1 MEIYETQAEI
11 ATRKNW
17 LLSLVVIT
25 LVAFGT
31 LVLLQGISIA
41 LVPFLFQVSM
51 EDLMSLVAGN
61 YDIPNGRMALL
72 FTQGVGSGLGF
83 WAATW
88 IVVRF
93 LEKADL
99 NWTKQLSR
107 VNGKNMA
114 LVTAMTVGGM
124 LFNGLLM
131 YWNSH
136 LVLPEF
142 LSGVEQWM
150 RDMETQL
157 MELTQFLTDFQS
169 IPELLTGILVI
180 GVFAGVGEEL
190 FFRGLI
196 QPKMQ
201 GYFRSPHWGIWVTAF
216 IFSAIH
222 AQFFGFLPRVFLG
235 ALFGYLYHYT
245 GSLFYPILGHILN
258 NALTLLLVYGA
269 NKGFI
274 DLDVQATDTVS
285 YPGAIVG
292 FLVLILGFLY
302 FKKVNRGKDEKLDQ
316 SV

>member
-11 ATRKNW
+11 ASRKNW

-25 LVAFGT
+25 LVAFGA
-31 LVLLQGISIA
+31 LVLLQGISLA
-41 LVPFLFQVSM
+41 FVPFLFQVSM

-72 FTQGVGSGLGF
+72 FTQGIGSGLGF
-83 WAATW
+83 CAATW
-88 IVVRF
+88 IIVRF
-93 LEKADL
+93 LEKANL
-99 NWTKQLSR
+99 NWAKQLSR
-107 VNGKNMA
+107 VSGKNLA

-131 YWNSH
+131 YWNSL
-136 LVLPEF
+136 LVLPDF

-157 MELTQFLTDFQS
+157 MELTQYLTDFQS
-169 IPELLTGILVI
+169 IPELLAGILVI
-180 GVFAGVGEEL
+180 GVFAGVGEEM

-201 GYFRSPHWGIWVTAF
+201 EYLRSPHWGIWVTAI

-222 AQFFGFLPRVFLG
+222 AQFFGFLPRMFLG

-269 NKGFI
+269 NQGFF
-274 DLDVQATDTVS
+274 DLDVQSTDTVS
-285 YPGAIVG
+285 YPGALVG

-316 SV
+316 GV

>member
-31 LVLLQGISIA
+31 LVLLQGIAIA

-142 LSGVEQWM
+142 LSEVEQWM

-258 NALTLLLVYGA
+258 NALTLLLVYSA
-269 NKGFI
+269 NQGFI

>member
-11 ATRKNW
+11 ASRKNW

-25 LVAFGT
+25 LVAFGA
-31 LVLLQGISIA
+31 LVLLQGISLA

-72 FTQGVGSGLGF
+72 FTQGIGSGLGF
-83 WAATW
+83 CAATW
-88 IVVRF
+88 IIVRF
-93 LEKADL
+93 LEKANL

-107 VNGKNMA
+107 VSGKNLA

-131 YWNSH
+131 YWNSL
-136 LVLPEF
+136 LVLPDF

-157 MELTQFLTDFQS
+157 MELTQYLTDFQS
-169 IPELLTGILVI
+169 IPELLAGILVI
-180 GVFAGVGEEL
+180 GVFAGVGEEM

-201 GYFRSPHWGIWVTAF
+201 RYFQSPHLGIWITAF

-222 AQFFGFLPRVFLG
+222 VQFYGFLPRMFLG

-258 NALTLLLVYGA
+258 NTFTLLLVYASNEGL
-269 NKGFI
+269 I
-274 DLDVQATDTVS
+274 ELDVQSTDTVS
-285 YPGAIVG
+285 YPGALVG

-316 SV
+316 GV

>member
-31 LVLLQGISIA
+31 LVLLQGLSLA
-41 LVPFLFQVSM
+41 VVPFLFQVSM
-51 EDLMSLVAGN
+51 EDMMSLVSGN

-72 FTQGVGSGLGF
+72 FTQGIGSGLGF
-83 WAATW
+83 WVATW
-88 IVVRF
+88 IIIRF
-93 LEKADL
+93 LEKANL
-99 NWTKQLSR
+99 NWAKQRAR
-107 VNGKNMA
+107 VSSKNLA

-131 YWNSH
+131 YWNSQM
-136 LVLPEF
+136 VLPEF

-150 RDMETQL
+150 REMETQL
-157 MELTQFLTDFQS
+157 MELTVFLTDFQS

-201 GYFRSPHWGIWVTAF
+201 VYFRSPHWGIWVTAF

-222 AQFFGFLPRVFLG
+222 AQFFGFLPRLFLG

-258 NALTLLLVYGA
+258 NALTLLLVYGS
-269 NKGFI
+269 NQGFF

-285 YPGAIVG
+285 YPAALVG

-302 FKKVNRGKDEKLDQ
+302 FRKVNRGKDEKLDQ

>member
-11 ATRKNW
+11 ASRKNW

-25 LVAFGT
+25 LVTFGT
-31 LVLLQGISIA
+31 LVLLQGLSLA
-41 LVPFLFQVSM
+41 VVPFLFQVSM
-51 EDLMSLVAGN
+51 EDMMSLVSGN

-72 FTQGVGSGLGF
+72 FTQGIGSGLGF
-83 WAATW
+83 WVATW
-88 IVVRF
+88 IIIRF
-93 LEKADL
+93 LEKANL
-99 NWTKQLSR
+99 KWAKQRAR
-107 VNGKNMA
+107 VSSKNLA

-131 YWNSH
+131 YWNSQM
-136 LVLPEF
+136 VLPEF

-157 MELTQFLTDFQS
+157 MELTVFLTDFQS

-201 GYFRSPHWGIWVTAF
+201 VYFRSPHWGIWVTAF

-222 AQFFGFLPRVFLG
+222 AQFFGFFPRLFLG

-258 NALTLLLVYGA
+258 NALTLLLVYGS
-269 NKGFI
+269 NQGFI

-285 YPGAIVG
+285 YPAALVG

-302 FKKVNRGKDEKLDQ
+302 FKKVNQGKDEKLDQ

>member
-11 ATRKNW
+11 ASRKNW

-31 LVLLQGISIA
+31 LVLLQGVSIA
-41 LVPFLFQVSM
+41 FVPFLFQVSM

-72 FTQGVGSGLGF
+72 FTQGMGSGLGF
-83 WAATW
+83 CAATW
-88 IVVRF
+88 IIVRF
-93 LEKADL
+93 LEKANL
-99 NWTKQLSR
+99 NWAKQRAR
-107 VNGKNMA
+107 VTGKNLA
-114 LVTAMTVGGM
+114 LVTAITVGGM

-157 MELTQFLTDFQS
+157 MELTVFLTNFQS
-169 IPELLTGILVI
+169 ISELLTGILVI

-222 AQFFGFLPRVFLG
+222 AQFFGFLPRLFLG

-258 NALTLLLVYGA
+258 NALTLLMVYGS
-269 NKGFI
+269 NQGFF

-285 YPGAIVG
+285 YPAALVG
-292 FLVLILGFLY
+292 FLVLMLGFLY
-302 FKKVNRGKDEKLDQ
+302 FKKVNQGEDEKLDE

>member
-11 ATRKNW
+11 ASRKNW
-17 LLSLVVIT
+17 FLSLLVIT

-31 LVLLQGISIA
+31 LVLLQGIAVVLI
-41 LVPFLFQVSM
+41 PPIFQISVD
-51 EDLMSLVAGN
+51 ELMSLVGGD
-61 YDIPNGRMALL
+61 YSVPNGRMALL
-72 FTQGVGSGLGF
+72 FAQGLGSGLGF
-83 WAATW
+83 WLATW
-88 IVVRF
+88 GILRY

-99 NWTKQLSR
+99 GWTKQLSR
-107 VNGKNMA
+107 VNGKNLA
-114 LVTAMTVGGM
+114 WVTAMTVGGM
-124 LFNGLLM
+124 LVNGLLM

-169 IPELLTGILVI
+169 IPELLSGILVI
-180 GVFAGVGEEL
+180 GVLAGVGEEL

-201 GYFRSPHWGIWVTAF
+201 GYFRSPHWGIWVTA
-216 IFSAIH
+216 IVFSAIH
-222 AQFFGFLPRVFLG
+222 VQFYGFLPRLFLG

-258 NALTLLLVYGA
+258 NTLTLLLVYASNEGL
-269 NKGFI
+269 I
-274 DLDVQATDTVS
+274 EMDIQSTDAVS
-285 YPGAIVG
+285 YPGALAGI
-292 FLVLILGFLY
+292 LVLILGFLY
-302 FKKVNRGKDEKLDQ
+302 FKKANGVKDEKLDQ
-316 SV
+316 SI

>member
-11 ATRKNW
+11 ASRKNW

-25 LVAFGT
+25 LVTFGT
-31 LVLLQGISIA
+31 LVLLQGLSLA
-41 LVPFLFQVSM
+41 VVPFLFQVSM
-51 EDLMSLVAGN
+51 EDMMSLVSGN

-72 FTQGVGSGLGF
+72 FTQGIGSGLGF
-83 WAATW
+83 WVATW
-88 IVVRF
+88 IIIRF
-93 LEKADL
+93 LEKANL
-99 NWTKQLSR
+99 KWAKQRAR
-107 VNGKNMA
+107 VSSKNLA
-114 LVTAMTVGGM
+114 LVTVMTVGGM

-131 YWNSH
+131 YWNSQM
-136 LVLPEF
+136 VLPEF

-157 MELTQFLTDFQS
+157 MELTVFLTDFQS

-201 GYFRSPHWGIWVTAF
+201 VYFRSPHWGIWVTAF

-222 AQFFGFLPRVFLG
+222 AQFFGFFPRLFLG

-258 NALTLLLVYGA
+258 NALTLLLVYGS
-269 NKGFI
+269 NQGFI
-274 DLDVQATDTVS
+274 DLDVQATDSVS
-285 YPGAIVG
+285 YPAALVG

-302 FKKVNRGKDEKLDQ
+302 FKKVNQGKDEKLDQ

>member
-11 ATRKNW
+11 ASRKNW

-25 LVAFGT
+25 LVTFGT
-31 LVLLQGISIA
+31 LVLLQVLSLA
-41 LVPFLFQVSM
+41 VVPFLFQVSM
-51 EDLMSLVAGN
+51 EDMMSLVSGN

-72 FTQGVGSGLGF
+72 FTQGIGSGLGF
-83 WAATW
+83 WVATW
-88 IVVRF
+88 IIIRF
-93 LEKADL
+93 LEKANL
-99 NWTKQLSR
+99 KWSKQRAR
-107 VNGKNMA
+107 VSSKNLA

-131 YWNSH
+131 YWNSQM
-136 LVLPEF
+136 VLPEF

-157 MELTQFLTDFQS
+157 MELTVFLTDFQS

-201 GYFRSPHWGIWVTAF
+201 VYFRSPHWGIWVTAF

-222 AQFFGFLPRVFLG
+222 AQFFGFFPRLFLG

-258 NALTLLLVYGA
+258 NTLTLLLVYGS
-269 NKGFI
+269 NQGFI

-285 YPGAIVG
+285 YPAALVG

>member
-269 NKGFI
+269 NQGFI

-285 YPGAIVG
+285 YPGALVG

-302 FKKVNRGKDEKLDQ
+302 FKKVNWGKDEKLDQ
-316 SV
+316 SI

>member
-11 ATRKNW
+11 AIRKNW

-83 WAATW
+83 WATTW

-258 NALTLLLVYGA
+258 NALTLLLVYSA
-269 NKGFI
+269 NQGFI

>member
-11 ATRKNW
+11 ASRKNW
-17 LLSLVVIT
+17 FLSLLVIT

-31 LVLLQGISIA
+31 LVLLQGIAVVLI
-41 LVPFLFQVSM
+41 PPIFQISVD
-51 EDLMSLVAGN
+51 ELMSLVGGD
-61 YDIPNGRMALL
+61 YSVPNGRMALL
-72 FTQGVGSGLGF
+72 FAQGLGSGLGF
-83 WAATW
+83 WLATW
-88 IVVRF
+88 GILRY

-99 NWTKQLSR
+99 GWTKQLSR
-107 VNGKNMA
+107 VNGKNLA

-124 LFNGLLM
+124 LVNGLLM

-169 IPELLTGILVI
+169 IPELLAGILVI
-180 GVFAGVGEEL
+180 GVLAGVGEEL

-201 GYFRSPHWGIWVTAF
+201 GYFRSPHWGIWVTA
-216 IFSAIH
+216 IVFSAIH
-222 AQFFGFLPRVFLG
+222 VQFYGFLPRLFLG

-258 NALTLLLVYGA
+258 NTLTLLLVYASNEGL
-269 NKGFI
+269 I
-274 DLDVQATDTVS
+274 EMDIQSTDAVS
-285 YPGAIVG
+285 YPGALAGI
-292 FLVLILGFLY
+292 LVLILGFLY
-302 FKKVNRGKDEKLDQ
+302 FKKANGVKDEKLDQ
-316 SV
+316 SI

>member
-31 LVLLQGISIA
+31 LVLLQGLSLA
-41 LVPFLFQVSM
+41 VVPFLFQVSM
-51 EDLMSLVAGN
+51 EDMMSLVSGN

-72 FTQGVGSGLGF
+72 FTQGIGSGLGF
-83 WAATW
+83 WVATW
-88 IVVRF
+88 IIIRF
-93 LEKADL
+93 LEKANL
-99 NWTKQLSR
+99 NWAKQRAR
-107 VNGKNMA
+107 VSGKNLA

-131 YWNSH
+131 YWNSQM
-136 LVLPEF
+136 VLPEF

-150 RDMETQL
+150 REMETQL
-157 MELTQFLTDFQS
+157 MELTVFLTDFQS

-201 GYFRSPHWGIWVTAF
+201 VYFRSPHWGIWVTAF

-222 AQFFGFLPRVFLG
+222 AQFFGFLPRLFLG

-258 NALTLLLVYGA
+258 NALTLLLVYGS
-269 NKGFI
+269 NQGFF

-285 YPGAIVG
+285 YPAALVG

>member
-269 NKGFI
+269 NQGFI

-285 YPGAIVG
+285 YPGALVG

>member
-11 ATRKNW
+11 ASRKNW

-25 LVAFGT
+25 LVTFGT
-31 LVLLQGISIA
+31 LVLLQVLSLA
-41 LVPFLFQVSM
+41 VVPFLFQVSM
-51 EDLMSLVAGN
+51 EDMMSLVSGN

-72 FTQGVGSGLGF
+72 FTQGIGSGLGF
-83 WAATW
+83 WVATW
-88 IVVRF
+88 IIIRF
-93 LEKADL
+93 LEKANL
-99 NWTKQLSR
+99 KWAKQRAR
-107 VNGKNMA
+107 VSSKNLA

-124 LFNGLLM
+124 LLNGLLM
-131 YWNSH
+131 YWNSQM
-136 LVLPEF
+136 VLPEF

-157 MELTQFLTDFQS
+157 MELTVFLTDFQS

-201 GYFRSPHWGIWVTAF
+201 VYFRSPHWGIWVTAF

-222 AQFFGFLPRVFLG
+222 AQFFGFFPRLFLG

-258 NALTLLLVYGA
+258 NALTLLLVYGS
-269 NKGFI
+269 NQGFI

-285 YPGAIVG
+285 YPAALVG

>member
-11 ATRKNW
+11 ASRKNW

-25 LVAFGT
+25 LVTFGT
-31 LVLLQGISIA
+31 LVLLQVLSLA
-41 LVPFLFQVSM
+41 VVPFLFQVSM
-51 EDLMSLVAGN
+51 EDMMSLVSGN

-72 FTQGVGSGLGF
+72 FTQGIGSGLGF
-83 WAATW
+83 WVATW
-88 IVVRF
+88 IIIRF
-93 LEKADL
+93 LEKANL
-99 NWTKQLSR
+99 KWSKQRAR
-107 VNGKNMA
+107 VSSKNLA
-114 LVTAMTVGGM
+114 LVTAMTVGSM

-131 YWNSH
+131 YWNSQM
-136 LVLPEF
+136 VLPEF

-157 MELTQFLTDFQS
+157 MELTVFLTDFQS

-201 GYFRSPHWGIWVTAF
+201 VYFRSPHWGIWVTAF

-222 AQFFGFLPRVFLG
+222 AQFFGFFPRLFLG

-258 NALTLLLVYGA
+258 NALTLLLVYGS
-269 NKGFI
+269 NQGFI
-274 DLDVQATDTVS
+274 DLDVQATDSVS
-285 YPGAIVG
+285 YPAALVG

>member
-11 ATRKNW
+11 ASRKNW

-25 LVAFGT
+25 LVAFGA
-31 LVLLQGISIA
+31 LVLLQGISLA

-72 FTQGVGSGLGF
+72 FTQGIGSGLGF

-88 IVVRF
+88 IIVRF
-93 LEKADL
+93 LEKANL

-107 VNGKNMA
+107 VSGKNLA

-131 YWNSH
+131 YWNSL
-136 LVLPEF
+136 LVLPDF

-157 MELTQFLTDFQS
+157 MELTQYLTDFQS
-169 IPELLTGILVI
+169 IPELLAGILVI
-180 GVFAGVGEEL
+180 GVFAGVGEEM

-201 GYFRSPHWGIWVTAF
+201 RYFQSPHLGIWITAF

-222 AQFFGFLPRVFLG
+222 LQFYGFLPRMFLG

-258 NALTLLLVYGA
+258 NTFTLLLVYASNEGL
-269 NKGFI
+269 I
-274 DLDVQATDTVS
+274 ELDVQSTDTVS
-285 YPGAIVG
+285 YPGALVG

-316 SV
+316 GV

>member
-93 LEKADL
+93 LEEADL

-269 NKGFI
+269 NQGFI

-285 YPGAIVG
+285 YPGALVG

>member
-316 SV
+316 GV

>member
-31 LVLLQGISIA
+31 LVLLQGLSLA
-41 LVPFLFQVSM
+41 VVPFLFQVSM
-51 EDLMSLVAGN
+51 EDMMSLVSGN

-72 FTQGVGSGLGF
+72 FTQGIGSGLGF
-83 WAATW
+83 WVATW
-88 IVVRF
+88 IIIRF
-93 LEKADL
+93 LEKANL
-99 NWTKQLSR
+99 NWAKQRAR
-107 VNGKNMA
+107 VSSKNLA

-131 YWNSH
+131 YWNSQM
-136 LVLPEF
+136 VLPEF

-150 RDMETQL
+150 REMETQL
-157 MELTQFLTDFQS
+157 MELTVFLTDFQS

-201 GYFRSPHWGIWVTAF
+201 VYFRSPHWGIWVTAF

-222 AQFFGFLPRVFLG
+222 AQFFGFLPRLFLG

-258 NALTLLLVYGA
+258 NALTLLLVYGS
-269 NKGFI
+269 NQGFI

-285 YPGAIVG
+285 YPAALVG

>member
-31 LVLLQGISIA
+31 LVLLQGLSLA
-41 LVPFLFQVSM
+41 FVPFLFQVSM
-51 EDLMSLVAGN
+51 EDMMSLVSGN

-72 FTQGVGSGLGF
+72 FTQGIGSGLGF
-83 WAATW
+83 WVATW
-88 IVVRF
+88 IIIRF
-93 LEKADL
+93 LEKANL
-99 NWTKQLSR
+99 NWAKQRAR
-107 VNGKNMA
+107 VSSKNLA

-131 YWNSH
+131 YWNSQM
-136 LVLPEF
+136 VLPEF

-150 RDMETQL
+150 REMETQL
-157 MELTQFLTDFQS
+157 MELTVFLTDFQS

-201 GYFRSPHWGIWVTAF
+201 VYFRSPHWGIWVTAF

-222 AQFFGFLPRVFLG
+222 AQFFGFLPRLFLG

-258 NALTLLLVYGA
+258 NALTLLLVYGS
-269 NKGFI
+269 NQGFI

-285 YPGAIVG
+285 YPAALVG

>member
-31 LVLLQGISIA
+31 LVLLQGLSLA
-41 LVPFLFQVSM
+41 VVPFLFQVSM
-51 EDLMSLVAGN
+51 EDMMSLVSGN

-72 FTQGVGSGLGF
+72 FTQGIGSGLGF
-83 WAATW
+83 WVATW
-88 IVVRF
+88 IIIRF
-93 LEKADL
+93 LEKANL
-99 NWTKQLSR
+99 NWAKQRAR
-107 VNGKNMA
+107 VSSKNLA

-131 YWNSH
+131 YWNSQM
-136 LVLPEF
+136 VLPEF

-150 RDMETQL
+150 REMETQL
-157 MELTQFLTDFQS
+157 MELTVFLTDFQS

-201 GYFRSPHWGIWVTAF
+201 VYFRSPHWGIWVTAF

-222 AQFFGFLPRVFLG
+222 AQFFGFLPRLFLG

-258 NALTLLLVYGA
+258 NALTLLMVYGS
-269 NKGFI
+269 NQGFI

-285 YPGAIVG
+285 YPAALVG

>member
-11 ATRKNW
+11 ASRKNW

-25 LVAFGT
+25 LVAFGA
-31 LVLLQGISIA
+31 LVLLQGISLA

-72 FTQGVGSGLGF
+72 FTQGIGSGLGF
-83 WAATW
+83 CAATW
-88 IVVRF
+88 IIVRF
-93 LEKADL
+93 LEKANL

-107 VNGKNMA
+107 VSGKNLA

-131 YWNSH
+131 YWNSL
-136 LVLPEF
+136 LVLPDF

-157 MELTQFLTDFQS
+157 MELTQYLTDFQS
-169 IPELLTGILVI
+169 IPELLAGILVI
-180 GVFAGVGEEL
+180 GVFAGVGEEM

-201 GYFRSPHWGIWVTAF
+201 RYFQSPHLGIWITAF

-222 AQFFGFLPRVFLG
+222 VQFYGFLPRMFLG

-258 NALTLLLVYGA
+258 NTFTLLLVYASNEGL
-269 NKGFI
+269 I
-274 DLDVQATDTVS
+274 DLDVQSTDTVS
-285 YPGAIVG
+285 YPGAVVG
-292 FLVLILGFLY
+292 ILVLILGFLY
-302 FKKVNRGKDEKLDQ
+302 FKKVNRVPNEKLDE

>member
-11 ATRKNW
+11 ASRKNW
-17 LLSLVVIT
+17 FLSLVVIT

-31 LVLLQGISIA
+31 LVLLQGIAVVLIPPIFQISVEELMA
-41 LVPFLFQVSM
+41 LVGGDYSV
-51 EDLMSLVAGN
+51 
-61 YDIPNGRMALL
+61 PNGRMALL
-72 FTQGVGSGLGF
+72 FAQGLGSGLGF
-83 WAATW
+83 WVATW
-88 IVVRF
+88 GILRF

-99 NWTKQLSR
+99 HWSKQISR
-107 VNGKNMA
+107 VSGKNLA
-114 LVTAMTVGGM
+114 IVSAMTVGGM

-131 YWNSH
+131 YWNS
-136 LVLPEF
+136 LLILPEF
-142 LSGVEQWM
+142 LSGLEQWM
-150 RDMETQL
+150 QEMEAQL

-169 IPELLTGILVI
+169 IPELLAGILVI

-201 GYFRSPHWGIWVTAF
+201 GSLRSPHWVTAI

-222 AQFFGFLPRVFLG
+222 VQFYGFLPRMFLG

-258 NALTLLLVYGA
+258 NTFTLLLVYASNEGL
-269 NKGFI
+269 I
-274 DLDVQATDTVS
+274 ELDVQSTNTVS
-285 YPGAIVG
+285 YPGAAVG
-292 FLVLILGFLY
+292 ILVLILGFLY
-302 FKKVNRGKDEKLDQ
+302 FKKGNRAPNEKLDE

>member
-1 MEIYETQAEI
+1 
-11 ATRKNW
+11 
-17 LLSLVVIT
+17 
-25 LVAFGT
+25 VAFGT
-31 LVLLQGISIA
+31 LVLLQGLSLA
-41 LVPFLFQVSM
+41 VVPFLFQVSM
-51 EDLMSLVAGN
+51 EDMMSLVSGN

-72 FTQGVGSGLGF
+72 FTQGIGSGLGF
-83 WAATW
+83 WVATW
-88 IVVRF
+88 IIIRF
-93 LEKADL
+93 LEKANL
-99 NWTKQLSR
+99 NWDKQRAR
-107 VNGKNMA
+107 VSSKNLA

-131 YWNSH
+131 YWNSQM
-136 LVLPEF
+136 VLPEF

-157 MELTQFLTDFQS
+157 MELTVFLTDFQS

-201 GYFRSPHWGIWVTAF
+201 VYFRSPHWGIWVTAF

-222 AQFFGFLPRVFLG
+222 AQFFGFLPRLFLG

-258 NALTLLLVYGA
+258 NALTLLLVYGS
-269 NKGFI
+269 NQGFI

-285 YPGAIVG
+285 YPAALVG